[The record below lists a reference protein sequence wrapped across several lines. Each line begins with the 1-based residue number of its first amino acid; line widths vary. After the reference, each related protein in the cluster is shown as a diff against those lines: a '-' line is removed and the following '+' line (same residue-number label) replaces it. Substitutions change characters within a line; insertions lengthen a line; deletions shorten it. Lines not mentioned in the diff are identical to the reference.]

1 MEDIAQTSAIKRN
14 SQDNL
19 NYLDEQYPSSP
30 ASNPLQKPQLPS
42 PIDQLPFEMQPKQN
56 NLQSNNSNP
65 LIQVINN
72 NQNQIQNS
80 SSRQYIQ
87 NQIDSSSQ
95 IDSESYRIVF
105 DLFDRDRSGC
115 IDNGDLQEISKALN
129 RDPEEVIE
137 LVQSFDPNND
147 GKIAFNE
154 FIQVMQALESRVN
167 AENTSNSQSVNE
179 EKKKAFGKML
189 PIGVNFLP
197 DTKILEFLRLLN
209 DYQKKCEKDLQYI
222 PAKKAREKF
231 QLLAQRE
238 MERQQRNM
246 QFSQKTELELIE
258 QSQQQQF
265 LEFSAAW
272 DQYMSDYE
280 AAAYKSLEKLK
291 QKHDDE
297 IVQLQ
302 IVMKEQNP
310 VKYNLSKEL
319 MELRNFEKKHFA
331 LKEYDKAE
339 HFKKQADRM
348 EAEERSKCDQQAQ
361 DKIDREVTK
370 LRGKQQSALN
380 SLLKRIQ
387 RDRDEQ
393 LKHRAQDSQR
403 LIQRNRN
410 ILQDVIARQQLE
422 AKKTTEFLKYSLGKR
437 SPQKPHNSNI
447 NSSGIS
453 HNQSQLSIRQLGDGV
468 SNYKMPLIRSVINGQ
483 RNHNEI
489 YKTPVSEDKLQ
500 NHLDNNVSQDD
511 VGDVSVF
518 LTSQPLSQE
527 EDYLQKQLK
536 IADQQSSALR
546 TPTTYANTNTNRQQ
560 QHQHAMSVGRQQQ
573 NSIVKSQIGRHNLN
587 QSEHDI
593 SPLNLSS
600 SFSKR
605 QTDQLN
611 ASITGAG
618 QINSGSHS
626 THRSFQVTE
635 TVAQN
640 FKKMQKMQ
648 LNMQRYGMMSNND
661 YTSPTQQYNS
671 SIRNSAKKY
680 YNLSRVS
687 PIQQQSNIN
696 QQQLNNSGSKLPS
709 GVGVQ
714 NQSNDIQQQQQSFDY
729 QMVSNTNNQQTTQPL
744 RAQSLLSQQNQM
756 KKIQLLNTGNAIIG
770 GGANDTS
777 KVQQNINN
785 DQRVSRFDQQQ
796 QLL

>member
-1 MEDIAQTSAIKRN
+1 MEDIAQISAIKRN

-80 SSRQYIQ
+80 SSRLYIQ

-95 IDSESYRIVF
+95 IDAESYRIVF

-167 AENTSNSQSVNE
+167 AENTFNSQSVNE

-361 DKIDREVTK
+361 DKIDREVTR

-410 ILQDVIARQQLE
+410 ILQDVIAD
-422 AKKTTEFLKYSLGKR
+422 T
-437 SPQKPHNSNI
+437 
-447 NSSGIS
+447 
-453 HNQSQLSIRQLGDGV
+453 
-468 SNYKMPLIRSVINGQ
+468 
-483 RNHNEI
+483 
-489 YKTPVSEDKLQ
+489 
-500 NHLDNNVSQDD
+500 
-511 VGDVSVF
+511 
-518 LTSQPLSQE
+518 
-527 EDYLQKQLK
+527 
-536 IADQQSSALR
+536 DQQSSALR

-611 ASITGAG
+611 ASITGVG
-618 QINSGSHS
+618 QNISGSHS

-661 YTSPTQQYNS
+661 YTSPTQKYNS

-687 PIQQQSNIN
+687 PMQQQSNIN
-696 QQQLNNSGSKLPS
+696 QKQLNNSGSKLPS

-714 NQSNDIQQQQQSFDY
+714 NQSNDIQQQQSFDY

-777 KVQQNINN
+777 KVQQINN